1 MGCPD
6 VIYSIMCRCWA
17 ASAEQRASAADVEG
31 LLGRVS
37 EAQVA
42 GLAAVTAFEGTQL
55 TAGQWILMP
64 SCITHM
70 IEGSELGEVA
80 NAAYRSVVTG
90 AGEADV
96 AVAPSPY
103 TMLTSS
109 AQPRPLHVVS
119 RQSQVQEEDEDEDVD
134 GTHL

>member
-6 VIYSIMCRCWA
+6 VVYSIMCRCWA
-17 ASAEQRASAADVEG
+17 ASAEQRASATDVET

-42 GLAAVTAFEGTQL
+42 GLAAVIAFEGTQVA
-55 TAGQWILMP
+55 AGQWILMP
-64 SCITHM
+64 SCINHM

-80 NAAYRSVVTG
+80 NAAYRSMVTG
-90 AGEADV
+90 AGE

-119 RQSQVQEEDEDEDVD
+119 RQAQLQEEDEDDDVD